1 MTRGAGPAGLLV
13 ACPLVAALLVAGCS
27 AGAADPPAARPG
39 TSARTAATSGSGSA
53 DAGPGTVGPAT
64 PALPSPPPVADPVS
78 LPALMARD
86 YDGRALRTRQVLA
99 RTDDYARYAVRF
111 RSGRLRI
118 SGVMNVP
125 RGKGPFPVLVLLH
138 GYIDPAVYVTG
149 QGLLREQDYLARHG
163 YVALHVDYRGHAGS
177 DPAPGAETSLRLGY
191 TVDAINAVHAVR
203 RSSLP
208 YLDGARVGLLGRSMG
223 GGVVFNVLTAQ
234 PGLVDAAVAFAPV
247 SSDTVDNFERW
258 TAAERPDV
266 ARRIVAR
273 HGAPADDPEFWR
285 GVSPRT
291 YFDRVTE
298 PLLVH
303 HGTSDSTCPPRWS
316 RATVRALRAAGGDVR
331 LRWYE
336 GEEHAFGPL
345 WPLSMRRTVAFFDR
359 TLRA

>member
-1 MTRGAGPAGLLV
+1 MTGSPVRL
-13 ACPLVAALLVAGCS
+13 LVAALLVVGCS
-27 AGAADPPAARPG
+27 AGAADPPARTPS
-39 TSARTAATSGSGSA
+39 TSESA
-53 DAGPGTVGPAT
+53 SAHAGPGTAGPAT
-64 PALPSPPPVADPVS
+64 AATPSLPPVVDPVS

-86 YDGRALRTRQVLA
+86 YDGRGLRTRQVLA
-99 RTDDYARYAVRF
+99 RTDAYTRYAVRF
-111 RSGRLRI
+111 RSGHLRI

-125 RGKGPFPVLVLLH
+125 RGTGPFPVLVLLH

-149 QGLLREQDYLARHG
+149 QGLMREQDYLARHG
-163 YVALHVDYRGHAGS
+163 YVALHVDYRGHAQS

-223 GGVVFNVLTAQ
+223 GGVVYNVLTTQ

-273 HGAPADDPEFWR
+273 HGSPADDPGFWR

-316 RATVRALRAAGGDVR
+316 RTTVAALRAAGADVR

-359 TLRA
+359 TLSA

>member
-1 MTRGAGPAGLLV
+1 M
-13 ACPLVAALLVAGCS
+13 
-27 AGAADPPAARPG
+27 
-39 TSARTAATSGSGSA
+39 
-53 DAGPGTVGPAT
+53 
-64 PALPSPPPVADPVS
+64 
-78 LPALMARD
+78 
-86 YDGRALRTRQVLA
+86 
-99 RTDDYARYAVRF
+99 
-111 RSGRLRI
+111 
-118 SGVMNVP
+118 
-125 RGKGPFPVLVLLH
+125 
-138 GYIDPAVYVTG
+138 
-149 QGLLREQDYLARHG
+149 REQDYLAR
-163 YVALHVDYRGHAGS
+163 ARLRRLHVDYRGHAES
-177 DPAPGAETSLRLGY
+177 DAAPGAETSLRLGY

-223 GGVVFNVLTAQ
+223 GGVVYNVLTTQ

-258 TAAERPDV
+258 TAAERPEV

-273 HGAPADDPEFWR
+273 HGSPADDPEFWR

-316 RATVRALRAAGGDVR
+316 RTTVGALRAAGADVR

>member
-1 MTRGAGPAGLLV
+1 MAGSLVRLLV
-13 ACPLVAALLVAGCS
+13 ALLVVGCS
-27 AGAADPPAARPG
+27 AGAGTPAG
-39 TSARTAATSGSGSA
+39 TSSTSGSASA
-53 DAGPGTVGPAT
+53 AASPGTAGPAT
-64 PALPSPPPVADPVS
+64 PAPPSLPPVADPVS

-86 YDGRALRTRQVLA
+86 YDGRGLRNRQVLA
-99 RTDDYARYAVRF
+99 RTDAYTRYAVRF
-111 RSGRLRI
+111 RSGHLRI

-163 YVALHVDYRGHAGS
+163 YVALHVDYRGHAQS

-203 RSSLP
+203 KSSLP

-223 GGVVFNVLTAQ
+223 GGVAYNVLTTQ

-258 TAAERPDV
+258 TVAERPE
-266 ARRIVAR
+266 AAGKIVAR
-273 HGAPADDPEFWR
+273 HGSPADDPEFWR
-285 GVSPRT
+285 RVSPRT

-316 RATVRALRAAGGDVR
+316 RTTVGVLQAAGADVR

-359 TLRA
+359 ALHA

>member
-1 MTRGAGPAGLLV
+1 VAGSLV
-13 ACPLVAALLVAGCS
+13 RLLVAALMVAGCS
-27 AGAADPPAARPG
+27 AGAGTPAP
-39 TSARTAATSGSGSA
+39 TPSTSGSASA
-53 DAGPGTVGPAT
+53 DAGPDTAGPAT
-64 PALPSPPPVADPVS
+64 PAAPATPALPPVADPVS

-86 YDGRALRTRQVLA
+86 YDGRGLRTPQVLA
-99 RTDDYARYAVRF
+99 RTDAYTRYAVRF
-111 RSGRLRI
+111 RSGHLRI

-125 RGKGPFPVLVLLH
+125 RGGKGPFPVLVLLH

-149 QGLLREQDYLARHG
+149 QGLMREQDYLARHG
-163 YVALHVDYRGHAGS
+163 YVALHVDYRGHAQS
-177 DPAPGAETSLRLGY
+177 DPAPAAETSLRLGY

-223 GGVVFNVLTAQ
+223 GGVVYNVLTTQ

-247 SSDTVDNFERW
+247 SSDPVDNFERW
-258 TAAERPDV
+258 TAAERPEV

-273 HGAPADDPEFWR
+273 HGSPADDPEFWR

-291 YFDRVTE
+291 YFDRITE
-298 PLLVH
+298 PILVH

-316 RATVRALRAAGGDVR
+316 RTTVGALRAAGADVR

-336 GEEHAFGPL
+336 GEEHAFGAL

-359 TLRA
+359 TLHA